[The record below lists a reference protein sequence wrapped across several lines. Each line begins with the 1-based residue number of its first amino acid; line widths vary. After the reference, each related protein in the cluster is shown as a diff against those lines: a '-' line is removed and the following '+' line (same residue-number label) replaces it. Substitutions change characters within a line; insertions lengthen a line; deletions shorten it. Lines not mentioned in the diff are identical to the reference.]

1 MTLRTFQRRKLAP
14 LFLVIFA
21 VAGCGND
28 SASTGTT
35 TTERPSF
42 DLDYS
47 TTTTSQPEAPASTEP
62 DESIE
67 RTRAFFMDF
76 DTAIPGLEDAIAG
89 WQNDGSAA
97 PIREAVADL
106 DSMYK
111 DYRADGGRSL
121 SGAAKVIALGRRA
134 AETGDVAEL
143 ARIRGDLADSRL
155 KLTAQV
161 MGRD

>member
-1 MTLRTFQRRKLAP
+1 
-14 LFLVIFA
+14 
-21 VAGCGND
+21 
-28 SASTGTT
+28 
-35 TTERPSF
+35 
-42 DLDYS
+42 
-47 TTTTSQPEAPASTEP
+47 
-62 DESIE
+62 
-67 RTRAFFMDF
+67 MDF

>member
-89 WQNDGSAA
+89 WQN
-97 PIREAVADL
+97 
-106 DSMYK
+106 
-111 DYRADGGRSL
+111 GRSL